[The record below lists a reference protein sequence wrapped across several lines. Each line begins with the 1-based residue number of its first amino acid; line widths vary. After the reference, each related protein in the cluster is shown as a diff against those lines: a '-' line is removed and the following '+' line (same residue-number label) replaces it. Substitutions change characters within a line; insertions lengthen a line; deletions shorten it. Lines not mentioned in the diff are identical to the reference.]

1 MGKFPFGGLC
11 VFNRL
16 SQFLNERR
24 WCQASVSVGTIVKTL
39 HKGGE
44 IMWFQ
49 KVCKLAAIIT
59 VSSLLIFTGI
69 AVAGDFDNNKKSI
82 LKGTYLYSGNIYCVA
97 AFPPGFD
104 DENLRLINGG
114 STSSMVMQ
122 GEFIF
127 NGDGTGSR
135 FVDWFVILNSNL
147 GSNERPLNYGTSYA
161 DFTYTVNMDG
171 TFEMTSGEATV
182 EKVYGADQT
191 IDGFGT
197 STGAIAAGQKTFT
210 LADTNPNIET
220 IHRVKN
226 GQMIEIER
234 ICYRTGIGIKIK

>member
-1 MGKFPFGGLC
+1 MFLIG
-11 VFNRL
+11 L
-16 SQFLNERR
+16 SQILDKRR
-24 WCQASVSVGTIVKTL
+24 WCQASVSARTIVKTL

-69 AVAGDFDNNKKSI
+69 AVAKDFDIDKNSI

-104 DENLRLINGG
+104 DANLRLINGG

-135 FVDWFVILNSNL
+135 SVDWFVIVNNALNA
-147 GSNERPLNYGTSYA
+147 GQRPLNYGTSYA

-171 TFEMTSGEATV
+171 TFEMTSGETTV

-210 LADTNPNIET
+210 LADTNPTIET
-220 IHRVKN
+220 ITRGSV
-226 GQMIEIER
+226 EIER
-234 ICYRTGIGIKIK
+234 ICNRTGIGIKIK

>member
-1 MGKFPFGGLC
+1 
-11 VFNRL
+11 
-16 SQFLNERR
+16 
-24 WCQASVSVGTIVKTL
+24 VKTL

-49 KVCKLAAIIT
+49 KNCKLAAIIT

-69 AVAGDFDNNKKSI
+69 AVAKDFDIDKNSI
-82 LKGTYLYSGNIYCVA
+82 LKGTYLYSGNKYCVA
-97 AFPPGFD
+97 AFPPGFYPYP
-104 DENLRLINGG
+104 NLRLINGG
-114 STSSMVMQ
+114 STSSRVIQ

-135 FVDWFVILNSNL
+135 SVDWFVILNSNL

-171 TFEMTSGEATV
+171 TFVMTSGEATV
-182 EKVYGADQT
+182 EKVYGVPHIQT

-197 STGAIAAGQKTFT
+197 ITGAIAAGQKTFT
-210 LADTNPNIET
+210 LADTNPTIET
-220 IHRVKN
+220 ITRVFQS
-226 GQMIEIER
+226 GQEIEIER
-234 ICYRTGIGIKIK
+234 ICNRTGIGIKIK

>member
-1 MGKFPFGGLC
+1 MGQFPLGGLC
-11 VFNRL
+11 VFNGL
-16 SQFLNERR
+16 SQILDKRR
-24 WCQASVSVGTIVKTL
+24 WCQASVSAGTIVKTL

-69 AVAGDFDNNKKSI
+69 AVAKDFDIDKNSI
-82 LKGTYLYSGNIYCVA
+82 LKGTYLYSGNIYCVS
-97 AFPPGFD
+97 AFPPGGFYP
-104 DENLRLINGG
+104 NLKLINGG
-114 STSSMVMQ
+114 STSSMIIQ

-135 FVDWFVILNSNL
+135 SVDWLLILNSNL

-182 EKVYGADQT
+182 DKEFGVPHTQT

-210 LADTNPNIET
+210 LADTNPTIET
-220 IHRVKN
+220 ITRGSV
-226 GQMIEIER
+226 EIER
-234 ICYRTGIGIKIK
+234 ICNRTGIGIKIK